1 MRKKDMRRVCSRLG
15 AGALATLCGGVVAHA
30 SSHREAPLITEMP
43 KVDGTD
49 LYMFRSYEPGRENF
63 VTLIADYQPFQ
74 DPFGGPNYFTLD
86 PDAVYDIH
94 VENTGDAVEDITFR
108 FRFKNEAKNIALNVG
123 GSNVAVPVI
132 NVGPIGVAGNSND
145 TANLNVEE
153 SYTIEVIRG
162 PRNSGNGQPIANAAT
177 GETTFKKPVDNI
189 GQKTLPD
196 YAAYAAAHIYDV
208 NIPGCD
214 MPGRVF
220 VGQRKD
226 PFVVSV
232 GEIFDLVNIAVPI
245 GAESSEADNLANKNV
260 TALALEIPTSCLVG
274 DDPVIGAWTSASVPS
289 GKAMGTGNSS
299 KSNANENARARANA
313 NSANG
318 LVQVSRLGHPL
329 VNELVIG
336 LPDKDKFNA
345 SEPKDDAQFANY
357 VTNPTL
363 PAILETLFSSAGVVA
378 PTLFPRADLVAT
390 FLTGIEGINQR
401 ANAKTVTPAEFT
413 RLNTSVLPQPA
424 ESQNRLGVI
433 GGDAA
438 GFPNGRRP
446 GDDVVDIELRVVM
459 GRLIALGLFG
469 NPSQAPSGMLD
480 FTDGAFTDASHYDQT
495 FPYLRT
501 PLPGSPTP
509 ADSAQEAA
517 PSTAQAK

>member
-15 AGALATLCGGVVAHA
+15 ASALATLCGGVVAHA
-30 SSHREAPLITEMP
+30 SSHREAPLITETP

-63 VTLIADYQPFQ
+63 VTLIAAYQPFQ

-123 GSNVAVPVI
+123 GSSVAVPVI
-132 NVGPIGVAGNSND
+132 NVGPIGVSGNPND

-299 KSNANENARARANA
+299 KSNANENARARQCKLGQRAGPGVAAGSPAGERAGHRLAGQGQIQRERAQGRCTVCELRDEPDIARDPGNA
-313 NSANG
+313 VQLGWRGRADAVSARG
-318 LVQVSRLGHPL
+318 LGRDVPDRYRGHQPAGQREDGHAGRIHAAQHVSPATAGG
-329 VNELVIG
+329 V
-336 LPDKDKFNA
+336 
-345 SEPKDDAQFANY
+345 SEPARRHRRRCCRIPEW
-357 VTNPTL
+357 T
-363 PAILETLFSSAGVVA
+363 
-378 PTLFPRADLVAT
+378 
-390 FLTGIEGINQR
+390 
-401 ANAKTVTPAEFT
+401 
-413 RLNTSVLPQPA
+413 
-424 ESQNRLGVI
+424 
-433 GGDAA
+433 AA
-438 GFPNGRRP
+438 GG
-446 GDDVVDIELRVVM
+446 
-459 GRLIALGLFG
+459 
-469 NPSQAPSGMLD
+469 
-480 FTDGAFTDASHYDQT
+480 
-495 FPYLRT
+495 
-501 PLPGSPTP
+501 
-509 ADSAQEAA
+509 
-517 PSTAQAK
+517 